1 MKHSLLITSAIFC
14 VLILAGF
21 VFLVIQMRETVI
33 GTQEIQKQF
42 AQEQQKTKQIESLRI
57 MTRDI
62 DSIENQLQGMYIEEQ
77 HIVDLIKE
85 LEILA
90 LEEGVILS
98 LSQLDIVQEEEPH
111 LLMGVDFRGDF
122 ENIAR
127 ALHRFELL
135 PYVIAIDQVSVAP
148 FQGEDV
154 VTDQWRLVITGRMT
168 SFIPQI

>member
-1 MKHSLLITSAIFC
+1 MKHSILIISSIFC

-21 VFLVIQMRETVI
+21 IFLVIQMRETVM

-42 AQEQQKTKQIESLRI
+42 AQEQQKTKQVESLRI

-62 DSIENQLQGMYIEEQ
+62 DSIENQLQTMYIEEQ

-85 LEILA
+85 LETLA
-90 LEEGVILS
+90 LEEGVVLS
-98 LSQLDIVQEEEPH
+98 LSQLDVIQGKESH
-111 LLMGVDFRGDF
+111 LLMGVDFRGGF
-122 ENIAR
+122 ESIAR
-127 ALHRFELL
+127 ALHRFESL

-148 FQGEDV
+148 FQGESAIV
-154 VTDQWRLVITGRMT
+154 DQWRLVITGRMT

>member
-1 MKHSLLITSAIFC
+1 MKHSLLITSSIFC
-14 VLILAGF
+14 LLILAGF
-21 VFLVIQMRETVI
+21 IFLVIQVRETVI
-33 GTQEIQKQF
+33 QTQEIQKQF

-62 DSIENQLQGMYIEEQ
+62 DSIESQLNNMHIEEQ

-85 LEILA
+85 LETLA
-90 LEEGVILS
+90 SEEGVVLS
-98 LSQLDIVQEEEPH
+98 LSQLDIIQEKEPH

-127 ALHRFELL
+127 ALHRFEVL
-135 PYVIAIDQVSVAP
+135 PYVIDLDQVSVAP
-148 FQGEDV
+148 FQGEDPV
-154 VTDQWRLVITGRMT
+154 IDQWRLVITGRMT